1 MRLLKLEIKRILKT
15 RMTLILLAL
24 SLVLSAVM
32 AWLPVTFCYA
42 YTTDEN
48 GNSIKL
54 TGMDAV
60 EHTKTVQAGI
70 AGTVT
75 PEKVRQALESYQACL
90 RKYGVTESYDLP
102 DGVYDAEITPY
113 APLLRGIREA
123 FSDPETGIAT
133 PLMEIDPEWVDR
145 YYEVCE
151 EHILSLMKIEQ
162 GKHPAAQ
169 AAGAA
174 LYGRVTKPFR
184 FYPGYNSDAI
194 DYQLLFS
201 FLLVL
206 FCTVISAP
214 VFTSD
219 YQTGADDI
227 LRCTKHGKIKFAA
240 VKILSAFLIS
250 GTAYILC
257 IGIYLLISNSLFGWE
272 CGKTSMQLLYSVVN
286 LPDLNLMQLQT
297 FLAGS
302 GLLCLL
308 ATVSFT
314 LFLSSRSKAIVT
326 SLSISLLFCFL
337 PVIIYMLL
345 PARIGI
351 WIYSILPASGVGIQ
365 ASFLYALLDFQF
377 WNIGSF
383 AIWLPH
389 VMLGACILEI
399 PVFTALTTR
408 SYLQHSI

>member
-15 RMTLILLAL
+15 RMTLILLTL

-32 AWLPVTFCYA
+32 AWLPITFCYTYA
-42 YTTDEN
+42 TDEN
-48 GNSIKL
+48 GNSVKL
-54 TGMDAV
+54 TGMAAI

-75 PEKVRQALESYQACL
+75 PEKVRHALESYQSCL

-113 APLLRGIREA
+113 APLLRGIKEA
-123 FSDPETGIAT
+123 FADPDTGIAT
-133 PLMEIDPEWVDR
+133 PLMEIDPEWIDR
-145 YYEVCE
+145 YYEACE
-151 EHILSLMKIEQ
+151 EHILSLMKMEQ
-162 GKHPAAQ
+162 AKHPAAQ
-169 AAGAA
+169 KTGVT
-174 LYGRVTKPFR
+174 LYGKVTKPFQ
-184 FYPGYNSDAI
+184 FYPGYNTDAM
-194 DYQLLFS
+194 DYQMLFS
-201 FLLVL
+201 FLIVL

-227 LRCTKHGKIKFAA
+227 LRCTKYGKTKFAA

-250 GTAYILC
+250 GIAYTLC

-272 CGKTSMQLLYSVVN
+272 CGKTSMQILFSIAN
-286 LPDLNLMQLQT
+286 LPDLNLGQLQN

-314 LFLSSRSKAIVT
+314 LFLSSKAKSIVT
-326 SLSISLLFCFL
+326 SLSVSLLFCFL

-345 PARIGI
+345 PEKIGI
-351 WIYSILPASGVGIQ
+351 WLYSILPASGVGLQ

-377 WNIGSF
+377 WNIGSL

-399 PVFTALTTR
+399 PVFIILTVN
-408 SYLQHSI
+408 SYLRHRV